1 MFVAAKKDH
10 KFVIMDTA
18 PELEVDEIEEN
29 EREEENEKKKNKKI
43 PVAIWAFF

>member
-1 MFVAAKKDH
+1 
-10 KFVIMDTA
+10 MDTA